1 MALTVVNNAIA
12 KLVVE
17 TRLDVV
23 DKVKAY
29 LKDKLEMEESD
40 LTELID
46 GFKETLDLTA
56 KTATKSKKGKKDD
69 SSDGEE
75 KIKKKRAAGP
85 YNIFLGEQIKQ
96 FKIDNPESKES
107 KKFMSMAQ
115 DAWKALK
122 EKYPDH
128 AKESAKLYELWKND
142 NKK

>member
-1 MALTVVNNAIA
+1 MALTVVNNSIS
-12 KLVVE
+12 KLIIE

-23 DKVKAY
+23 DKVRSY
-29 LKDKLEMEESD
+29 LKDKLEMEDAD

-46 GFKETLDLTA
+46 GFKDTLELSVKELKA
-56 KTATKSKKGKKDD
+56 NKKGKDSDSDD
-69 SSDGEE
+69 
-75 KIKKKRAAGP
+75 KPKKKRIAGP

-96 FKIDNPESKES
+96 FKLDNPDSKES

-128 AKESAKLYELWKND
+128 AKESAKLYDLWKKD
-142 NKK
+142 NAK